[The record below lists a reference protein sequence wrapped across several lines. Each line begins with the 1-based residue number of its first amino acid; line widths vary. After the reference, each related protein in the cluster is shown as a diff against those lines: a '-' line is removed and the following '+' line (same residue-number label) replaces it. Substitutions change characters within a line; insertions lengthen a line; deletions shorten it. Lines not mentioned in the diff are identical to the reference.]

1 MLDKNVRC
9 DGCGAEAWV
18 TLEIPL
24 IDSDAWVGFG
34 EPDGPRKQTPPRL
47 DFCSHHYNKHSILLH
62 AQGWEITHDERE
74 RINVKPSI
82 SANAE

>member
-18 TLEIPL
+18 TLQKTTGIQPFPT
-24 IDSDAWVGFG
+24 DA
-34 EPDGPRKQTPPRL
+34 RL
-47 DFCSHHYNKHSILLH
+47 DMCSHHYNKHSILLH

-82 SANAE
+82 SANAD